1 MKTDT
6 FIDAVMTMC
15 VTFISINDLQSVMS
29 ISMLVIQC
37 VYIVVRFMYKL
48 YVIIVNKKGNIKDEI
63 KDTMDSLEDLTDN
76 GKLDG
81 SNKKEGKNNEHYKSK

>member
-6 FIDAVMTMC
+6 FIDTVMTMC
-15 VTFISINDLQSVMS
+15 VTYISINDLQSVVS

-37 VYIVVRFMYKL
+37 IYIVVRFMYKL

-76 GKLDG
+76 GKLDC
-81 SNKKEGKNNEHYKSK
+81 SNKKEGKNNEH

>member
-15 VTFISINDLQSVMS
+15 VTYISINDLQSVVS

-37 VYIVVRFMYKL
+37 IYIVVRFMYKL

-76 GKLDG
+76 GKLDD